1 MRNPRNSS
9 PEAGLVAEMGFP
21 AVGHALNGSYSTH
34 ATRSP
39 MKNLAN
45 YRKDPRDKHRRGW
58 ALGWTELTP
67 LVCSPSVSLSKRDWL
82 EQVQPPGSS
91 CFPLG
96 EGVQVGP
103 SLSWSDATEAAGTG
117 GHWGDQDPPGPPQ
130 APELEMLQR
139 ARACRETSPTAIPP
153 SNKPLLFSLSP
164 KQWAEG
170 SLF

>member
-1 MRNPRNSS
+1 
-9 PEAGLVAEMGFP
+9 MGFP
-21 AVGHALNGSYSTH
+21 AAGHALNGSYSTH

-67 LVCSPSVSLSKRDWL
+67 LVCSPPVSLSKRDWL

-96 EGVQVGP
+96 GGVQVGP

-117 GHWGDQDPPGPPQ
+117 GHWGDQDPPRDPCKPQ
-130 APELEMLQR
+130 SWRCCSEQEPAERHLPLQFLL
-139 ARACRETSPTAIPP
+139 PTNPCYFHSHP
-153 SNKPLLFSLSP
+153 SSGLRVLYFENFLLQSL
-164 KQWAEG
+164 
-170 SLF
+170 L